1 MYSQDGSAPLS
12 FAASKGHL
20 DVVRSLLG
28 HGAPVNAVDRND
40 VSALVAAARA
50 GHLDV
55 VGHLVSGCEWNTGRV
70 TNINLSPFTIAGVLS
85 LVSWCKIIVHSVTFV
100 QELRNKRHL
109 L

>member
-55 VGHLVSGCEWNTGRV
+55 VGHLVSGCEWNTGGV
-70 TNINLSPFTIAGVLS
+70 TNTILHPLLIVAVVLSPM
-85 LVSWCKIIVHSVTFV
+85 SWCKIIA
-100 QELRNKRHL
+100 
-109 L
+109 